1 MHMESRIQ
9 HLTFVTTVLGNGA
22 DTRRSMELDGQ
33 SAKPNLETSKS
44 MRNPLLR
51 QKVERETLSQRNKV
65 EILFQRV
72 RWRTS
77 EGTWTTHTLALTH
90 TMEIILGYLSFYL
103 FILLSFLFLATV
115 KGFMVSAQLSGNRP
129 IPSAL
134 WIHVGYWLAWLE

>member
-1 MHMESRIQ
+1 MHRESRIQ

-22 DTRRSMELDGQ
+22 DTRRSMELGGQ

-77 EGTWTTHTLALTH
+77 EGPGLHTHLHSH
-90 TMEIILGYLSFYL
+90 TPWRLFISYLSFYL